1 MAAFHASLAC
11 LQVFQ
16 GIILAQRDRFAAA
29 SAASASKLG
38 SPTAAAFGG
47 AVTSPEGYLL
57 GLWAHEC
64 QRVFADKLIT
74 LEDKA
79 WVESTVAELA
89 KLVRVVGA
97 VGAAF
102 VAARGTVFVLGGWEG
117 ALVDAENW
125 PRHMILHPAACSLPV
140 TP

>member
-1 MAAFHASLAC
+1 MAIAGPWDIVRLLIVSHSLVHPHSPVC

-16 GIILAQRDRFAAA
+16 GIILAQRDRFAAT
-29 SAASASKLG
+29 SAASASKPGGPGL
-38 SPTAAAFGG
+38 AAAFGG

-89 KLVRVVGA
+89 KQVWCMWRARRDVR
-97 VGAAF
+97 
-102 VAARGTVFVLGGWEG
+102 VFVLGG
-117 ALVDAENW
+117 
-125 PRHMILHPAACSLPV
+125 
-140 TP
+140 